1 MSDSALQ
8 GFIEGLA
15 SRVRPDLIGPS
26 TRLDE
31 RIYGWRNVPT
41 PVAFRQ
47 RARPVLLGLQ
57 PATSENI
64 RKINLELF
72 VGLFRYKHIIKR
84 MREWVRDKVGRMR
97 HVKWAETEY
106 APPRS
111 IRGGRHGG
119 RGYREA
125 RAEFSYNQGNNRIT
139 RQQRRR
145 YGDPYLSAI
154 RRARFQYY

>member
-1 MSDSALQ
+1 MSVMNGGGLQ
-8 GFIEGLA
+8 AFIIGLQRSYQRLLREGRA
-15 SRVRPDLIGPS
+15 
-26 TRLDE
+26 
-31 RIYGWRNVPT
+31 
-41 PVAFRQ
+41 
-47 RARPVLLGLQ
+47 ARPVAEWSYSWTNMPTPAAFRPPTNQDFLTNSPNLQ
-57 PATSENI
+57 E
-64 RKINLELF
+64 KINELF
-72 VGLFRYKHIIKR
+72 VGLFRYNHILKR
-84 MREWVRDKVGRMR
+84 MRKWVRDTVARMR

-145 YGDPYLSAI
+145 YSDPYLLDYL
-154 RRARFQYY
+154 RRH